1 MPSPPETP
9 DLQPTRPRWVLLV
22 HQLPA
27 SPSNLRVRTWR
38 RLQQLGAIAVKQS
51 VYVLPDSPA
60 AREDFEWLRTEIE
73 GSGGEASVFVA
84 DVIDGRS
91 DAALEDDFR
100 RARETDYAALLKAIE
115 QRAREQRR
123 AGARARK
130 DSPRQRQRLETLR
143 QRLSAIER
151 VDFFGGGGRSRVL
164 AALSKFEGEK
174 DRPPAAA
181 TRTTPPPDLRTFCG
195 RLWVTR
201 PRPGVDRMASAW
213 LIRRFIDERA
223 TFAFAERPPA
233 GTRQIPFDMFG
244 VEFGHTALGC
254 TFETLAGRFG
264 LQSPALERIA
274 HIVHDVDLKDA
285 KFRPVEAPAF
295 EPLVDGLRHAF
306 EDDKTL
312 LDHGMRL
319 FEALFRAF
327 DAAARTGAGRASRAR
342 QTGAGATATAT
353 AKARTP
359 TTRKRARR

>member
-1 MPSPPETP
+1 VFQTRTPPWLLLIHALP
-9 DLQPTRPRWVLLV
+9 ARPTRI
-22 HQLPA
+22 
-27 SPSNLRVRTWR
+27 RVRTWR
-38 RLQQLGAIAVKQS
+38 RLQDLGAVSLRQAVW
-51 VYVLPDSPA
+51 VLPHTDQT
-60 AREDFEWLRTEIE
+60 REDFEWMRAEIRQM
-73 GSGGEASVFVA
+73 GGEATVMLA
-84 DVIDGRS
+84 DDIDTHTA
-91 DAALEDDFR
+91 DQIKTAFR
-100 RARETDYAALLKAIE
+100 QAREPDYAAIEREARRLTTRSPAARATARPRLQARLDRLDAIAFFPPAG
-115 QRAREQRR
+115 RARAVEAVGRLQ
-123 AGARARK
+123 AGPESL
-130 DSPRQRQRLETLR
+130 DSAGP
-143 QRLSAIER
+143 
-151 VDFFGGGGRSRVL
+151 GVL
-164 AALSKFEGEK
+164 ARSAFQG
-174 DRPPAAA
+174 
-181 TRTTPPPDLRTFCG
+181 RT
-195 RLWVTR
+195 WVTR
-201 PRPGVDRMASAW
+201 PRPGIDRMASAW